1 MYRVFNMG
9 IGMVVI
15 ADPSHADAIIGS
27 ARVAGVTGWVAGE
40 VKRGSG
46 EVVIA

>member
-15 ADPSHADAIIGS
+15 APRDVADAIIGS
-27 ARVAGVTGWVAGE
+27 ARVAGVVGWVLGHVE
-40 VKRGSG
+40 PGQGQVR
-46 EVVIA
+46 IA